1 MQVLFVLW
9 VLSFIGILIWGNK
22 SFQIKKIN
30 IELPSSFL
38 ELSSELR
45 EKSLDL
51 SWKLG
56 LSQVSSIPFR
66 TIGYKLSSGII
77 LFFCGLM
84 SFINFVCLGASYNNP
99 NPSDLQSISIWFII
113 SAVISLL
120 LLHSYYSKKKD
131 IARSVEE
138 ERAKKQ
144 FNERLKY
151 LGMQFVKSKYS
162 AWIEEMDRI
171 TKPKAIIESQVKD
184 VTSFTLFSTDYSLT
198 PSGMPPKSLGV
209 TYLFSNGFVSAVSGV
224 IFDLMKTSYS
234 FVNSNSPIYSY
245 NLPNDWNTEEFHYSD
260 VVEVTYKPIDASNS
274 SIRDKNNDYPVE
286 GYLTLS
292 LVNSSKKEY
301 PTTKNA
307 VTNFISLARERVR
320 NAKSSK

>member
-1 MQVLFVLW
+1 MQVLLVLW
-9 VLSFIGILIWGNK
+9 LLSFIGISIWGDK

-38 ELSSELR
+38 ELNSEFR
-45 EKSLDL
+45 GISLDL

-66 TIGYKLSSGII
+66 TIGYKLNSALL
-77 LFFCGLM
+77 LFFCLFI
-84 SFINFVCLGASYNNP
+84 SFINLVCGIVNISNSNS
-99 NPSDLQSISIWFII
+99 SDSDPLTIMFLVG
-113 SAVISLL
+113 AVISLL
-120 LLHSYYSKKKD
+120 LFYIFYSRKKD
-131 IARSVEE
+131 IAQAAEE
-138 ERAKKQ
+138 DRAKKQ

-151 LGMQFVKSKYS
+151 LGIQFVKSNYTT
-162 AWIEEMDRI
+162 WIEELDRI
-171 TKPKAIIESQVKD
+171 TKPKAIIESQVKE
-184 VTSFTLFSTDYSLT
+184 VTSFTLFSDDYSLT

-209 TYLFSNGFVSAVSGV
+209 TYLFSNGFVSVVSGV

-245 NLPNDWNTEEFHYSD
+245 NLPNEWNTEEFHYSD
-260 VVEVTYKPIDASNS
+260 VVEVTYKPFDASNS
-274 SIRDKNNDYPVE
+274 SIRETNNDYPVE

-301 PTTKNA
+301 PTTKKA
-307 VTNFISLARERVR
+307 VTNFISLAREKVR
-320 NAKSSK
+320 NAKRTK